1 MKFNYQAR
9 NKKGE
14 ISSGVVEASS
24 KTAAIVLLQKQ
35 GLYVTILEET
45 ERLPIYAR
53 RIKIF
58 ERISKKDIVLFSRQL
73 SIMFKSKVPL
83 VETLQILATQTQNPD
98 LKEKIFKLSEEVEG
112 GTSLSG
118 ALNKYPKIFS
128 SFYVSMIKAGEA
140 SGTLSESL
148 EYLAKHLERE
158 YRLTSKI
165 RGAMIY
171 PALIL
176 SFALIV
182 LLLMIFF
189 VIPQL
194 AEVLKES
201 GQELPA
207 ITKIV
212 MDSSDFFKKWSW
224 IFLGLGIALIVFVLR
239 YYRTRKG
246 KRFFDGLF
254 LGTPAIGP
262 FLKMVY
268 ISRFAENLSTL
279 ISGGLPIAQ
288 ALEITGN
295 IVDNSIYKE
304 IIFTTRDRVRK
315 GEPISSTLAQ
325 APNLFPPMFCQMT
338 LVGEK
343 TGTLDKTLM
352 DVVSFYQEET
362 DRAIDALLS
371 VLEPLLIMFL
381 GLIVGGLMFAI
392 LMPLY
397 QMVSF

>member
-279 ISGGLPIAQ
+279 ISAGLPIAQ

>member
-24 KTAAIVLLQKQ
+24 KAAAIVLLQRQ

-45 ERLPIYAR
+45 ERLPVYAR

-83 VETLQILATQTQNPD
+83 VETLQVLATQTQNPD
-98 LKEKIFKLSEEVEG
+98 LKEKIFKLSEDVEG

-158 YRLTSKI
+158 YRLTNKI

-176 SFALIV
+176 CFALGV
-182 LLLMIFF
+182 LLLMVFF

-194 AEVLKES
+194 TEVLKAS
-201 GQELPA
+201 GQELPS
-207 ITKIV
+207 ITKMV
-212 MDSSDFFKKWSW
+212 MGLSDFFKKWGW

-239 YYRTRKG
+239 YYQTKKG

-254 LGTPAIGP
+254 LKTPAIGS
-262 FLKMVY
+262 FLKMVC

-288 ALEITGN
+288 ALEITGE
-295 IVDNSIYKE
+295 IVDNSVYKE
-304 IIFTTRDRVRK
+304 IIFTVRDRVRK
-315 GEPISSTLAQ
+315 GESISSTLVQ
-325 APNLFPPMFCQMT
+325 APDLFPPMFCQMT
-338 LVGEK
+338 LIGEK

-371 VLEPLLIMFL
+371 VMEPLLIMFL
-381 GLIVGGLMFAI
+381 GVIVGGLMFAI